1 MLKKLLTICL
11 ALVVILGVA
20 MGGGEKDDAATK
32 KPNVATPPGEFPI
45 ASEPVS
51 LSMFVHTRL
60 GVDSYDMDDN
70 KFTQWLT
77 EQTGIDLTFVV
88 APEQSAVEKLNVL
101 LASGDYPDVI
111 SVGIDRVQ
119 AKVLGEQGIYLRLN
133 DYIDEYAPTLK
144 KILEDNP
151 EFAQTISTPD
161 GSIYGLPKINECYHC
176 SLDAKMWIYKPW
188 LDTLGL
194 DVPETTEEFRDM
206 LLAFKNDDP
215 NGNGLNDEIPLMGS
229 NNGGWNAF
237 PEDFLMNSFVY
248 YSPEYAEGLYI
259 DDGKVVAAYA
269 SEEWKDGLK
278 YLNGLIE
285 DGLMAPET
293 YTQDNSLLLQNVER
307 QTHIIGAVPS
317 GYMGMFT
324 QITTSDKWR
333 DYVAIAPVAGP
344 EGIRYAEYGPYDAA
358 PLGFAITNN
367 CEYPEVAMRLA
378 DFMYTEEAT
387 MRSVNGPLNEG
398 FRFLK
403 PDSGKIG
410 IDGQPALYES
420 LSPIDEQPPNSS
432 WNQMALGMRTRDFR
446 ARSAVTAAAEF
457 EKPLEEYTEANYEP
471 YAPPLDMIIPPI
483 YFSEDQAADLLAIE
497 ATLKS
502 YVEEKTATFI
512 TGTLPIDENWD
523 KYLAELEAIGLSRL
537 IEIYQEALDQ

>member
-1 MLKKLLTICL
+1 MLKKLLTIFL

-20 MGGGEKDDAATK
+20 MGCGEKDDVATK

-51 LSMFVHTRL
+51 LSMFVNTRL

-88 APEQSAVEKLNVL
+88 APEQSAIEKLNVL
-101 LASGDYPDVI
+101 LASGDYPDII
-111 SVGIDRVQ
+111 SVNIDRVQ

-151 EFAQTISTPD
+151 QFAQTITTPD

-176 SLDAKMWIYKPW
+176 SFAVKMWIYKPW

-229 NNGGWNAF
+229 NKGGWNAS
-237 PEDFLMNSFVY
+237 PEGFLMNSFVY
-248 YSPEYAEGLYI
+248 YSPKYAEGLYI

-317 GYMGMFT
+317 AYMGMFT

-358 PLGFAITNN
+358 PLGFVITNN

-387 MRSVNGPLNEG
+387 MRSVSGPLNEG
-398 FRFLK
+398 FRFLE

-410 IDGQPALYES
+410 IDGQPALYEF

-446 ARSAVTAAAEF
+446 ARSAVTVAAEF
-457 EKPLEEYTEANYEP
+457 EKPLEEYTETNYEP

-512 TGTLPIDENWD
+512 TGTLLIDENWD
-523 KYLAELEAIGLSRL
+523 KYLAELEEIGLSRL
-537 IEIYQEALDQ
+537 IKIYQEALDQ